1 MSASPAMR
9 SSSLVQDLRGW
20 QPAALVRVD
29 VRAREDQFSIA
40 ETIAEPHPSAR
51 ARPPVVV
58 PGHAVR
64 DLGRL
69 RQPEQTGRTQIE
81 TLGPEEAAV
90 RLHRA
95 PLIAKLAEAGV
106 FGETAGDLVELRG
119 GRLLESDE
127 IRCALANRVDDEA
140 TTMEPGLAAIGR
152 LVVADVERHRTHA
165 SRSRLVVRRVSLRD
179 HKPTRARQA
188 A

>member
-1 MSASPAMR
+1 MR
-9 SSSLVQDLRGW
+9 DLGRLR
-20 QPAALVRVD
+20 QPEQAGRLQIETLGPEEAAVRFH
-29 VRAREDQFSIA
+29 RTLSIA

-69 RQPEQTGRTQIE
+69 RQPEQAGRLQIE

-90 RLHRA
+90 RFHRA

-127 IRCALANRVDDEA
+127 IRCVLANRVDDQA
-140 TTMEPGLAAIGR
+140 TTMRPGLAAIGR
-152 LVVADVERHRTHA
+152 LVVADVECHRTHA
-165 SRSRLVVRRVSLRD
+165 SRSRRCC
-179 HKPTRARQA
+179 
-188 A
+188 